1 MQHNADRWHR
11 SVRCGRRLRPH
22 SQQATHVPAG
32 QPPSTDGAEGRPPT
46 LHQTNKR
53 RKYLTPILGSIST
66 VLLFKLGRRLAAAE
80 SYTTTLQDLSQT
92 IGGGPAVNGRS
103 SLVNK
108 AIARLVMFGYAQP
121 ISATTLRVR
130 TEIPALPQRQLLRLP
145 LELQRTIPVR

>member
-1 MQHNADRWHR
+1 MSEQPTTAPVEVRFTPWTTPAAIFRSDSAD
-11 SVRCGRRLRPH
+11 
-22 SQQATHVPAG
+22 AI
-32 QPPSTDGAEGRPPT
+32 E
-46 LHQTNKR
+46 
-53 RKYLTPILGSIST
+53 YLTPILGSIST